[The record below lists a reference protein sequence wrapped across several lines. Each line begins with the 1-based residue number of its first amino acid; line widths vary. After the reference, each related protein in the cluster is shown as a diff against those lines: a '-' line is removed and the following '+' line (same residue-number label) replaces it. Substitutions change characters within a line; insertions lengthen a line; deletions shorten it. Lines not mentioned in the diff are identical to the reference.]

1 MSLTGHVTSKEAIR
15 YTKAA
20 EQKRLAKAAIDLI
33 GRPDEEDAGEDET
46 ENKSVQKQG
55 LCFPGGRRNPKKQG
69 KAMRVLAVGA
79 PCQH

>member
-33 GRPDEEDAGEDET
+33 GRLDEEDAGEDET
-46 ENKSVQKQG
+46 ENKSVQK
-55 LCFPGGRRNPKKQG
+55 
-69 KAMRVLAVGA
+69 
-79 PCQH
+79 